1 LVGSG
6 RQQQRNKRTTT
17 NAEVAGVGGVVYI
30 NDVEA
35 NSMHCPQHHDNI
47 KALGGINNVMLQAS
61 DIISQAIGRA
71 QPSPAAAAIV
81 TPAPSAATGPLLL
94 LVMVMMMATPLHPF
108 TSIW

>member
-1 LVGSG
+1 MVG
-6 RQQQRNKRTTT
+6 RQQQRNKGTTT
-17 NAEVAGVGGVVYI
+17 NAEVAGVGGDVYI

-35 NSMHCPQHHDNI
+35 NSMHCPQNHDNI

-61 DIISQAIGRA
+61 DIISQAISRA